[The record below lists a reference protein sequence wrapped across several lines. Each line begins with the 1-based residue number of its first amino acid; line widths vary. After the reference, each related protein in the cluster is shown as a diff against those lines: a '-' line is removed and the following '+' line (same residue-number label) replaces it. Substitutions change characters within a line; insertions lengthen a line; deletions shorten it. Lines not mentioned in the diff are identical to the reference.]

1 LIYIYFAYQSEK
13 NHESLLKSVLPNFP
27 HDFQKKIMRYKRWQD
42 AQLSLLGRI
51 LLYKGAEEI
60 YGYNLNEKE
69 IKYTKYNKPYF
80 EDNLIRFNISHSDE
94 IVVCALSNQYEIG
107 IDIEIIADFELDNF
121 RFQMTESERYN
132 IEQSQS
138 SKDAFFEYWTQ
149 KEAVIKAHGHGL
161 TVPLKSFEIFDHKT
175 EINNEKFYLKEIKID
190 KKYKCHISLKTNIGK
205 IYLKEEMIK
214 NLIF

>member
-1 LIYIYFAYQSEK
+1 
-13 NHESLLKSVLPNFP
+13 
-27 HDFQKKIMRYKRWQD
+27 MRYKRWQD

-60 YGYNLNEKE
+60 YGYNLSEKE

-80 EDNLIRFNISHSDE
+80 EDNLIQFNISHSDE

-107 IDIEIIADFELDNF
+107 IDIEIIADFELDSF
-121 RFQMTESERYN
+121 RFQMTESEKYN
-132 IEQSQS
+132 IEQSHS
-138 SKDAFFEYWTQ
+138 LKDAFFEYWTQ

-161 TVPLKSFEIFDHKT
+161 TVPLKSFEILDHKT

-190 KKYKCHISLKTNIGK
+190 KKYKCHISLKTNIGEV
-205 IYLKEEMIK
+205 YLKEEMIK
-214 NLIF
+214 KLIF